1 MKINVQNDKKEI
13 LTYETDDI
21 DDPKIKMESD
31 AIIRT
36 VSVVDILIKAL
47 ALANNV
53 YRESLGNTLAQCEEA
68 RVEEEVQVVE
78 SK

>member
-68 RVEEEVQVVE
+68 RVEEEVEVVD

>member
-1 MKINVQNDKKEI
+1 MKISIQNEKQEVSV
-13 LTYETDDI
+13 YETDDI
-21 DDPKIKMESD
+21 NDPKIKLESD

-36 VSVVDILIKAL
+36 VSVVDIIIKAL
-47 ALANNV
+47 AVANNV

-68 RVEEEVQVVE
+68 RVEEEVEVVD

>member
-1 MKINVQNDKKEI
+1 MKISIQNEKQEVSI
-13 LTYETDDI
+13 YETDDI
-21 DDPKIKMESD
+21 NDPKIKLESD

-36 VSVVDILIKAL
+36 VSVVDIIIKAL
-47 ALANNV
+47 AVANNV

-68 RVEEEVQVVE
+68 RVEEEVEVVD

>member
-1 MKINVQNDKKEI
+1 MKISIQNEKQEVSI
-13 LTYETDDI
+13 YETDDI
-21 DDPKIKMESD
+21 NDPKIKLESD

-36 VSVVDILIKAL
+36 VSVVDIIIKAL
-47 ALANNV
+47 AVANNV
-53 YRESLGNTLAQCEEA
+53 YRESLGNTLAQCEDA

>member
-36 VSVVDILIKAL
+36 VAVVDILIKAL

-68 RVEEEVQVVE
+68 RVKEEVEVVD

>member
-68 RVEEEVQVVE
+68 RVEEKVEVVE

>member
-1 MKINVQNDKKEI
+1 MKISVQNQDKGI
-13 LTYETDDI
+13 LMYETEDI

-36 VSVVDILIKAL
+36 VSVVDIVIKAL

-68 RVEEEVQVVE
+68 RIEEEVEVEE

>member
-1 MKINVQNDKKEI
+1 MKISIQNEKQEVSI
-13 LTYETDDI
+13 YETDDI
-21 DDPKIKMESD
+21 NDPKIKLESD

-36 VSVVDILIKAL
+36 VSVVDIIIKAL
-47 ALANNV
+47 AVANNV

-68 RVEEEVQVVE
+68 RVEEEVEVVE

>member
-1 MKINVQNDKKEI
+1 MKISIQNEKQEVSI
-13 LTYETDDI
+13 YETDDI
-21 DDPKIKMESD
+21 NDPKIKLESD

-36 VSVVDILIKAL
+36 VSVVDIIIKAL
-47 ALANNV
+47 AVANNV

-68 RVEEEVQVVE
+68 RVKEEVEVVE

>member
-1 MKINVQNDKKEI
+1 MKISIQNEKQEVSI
-13 LTYETDDI
+13 YETDDI
-21 DDPKIKMESD
+21 NDPKIKLESD

-36 VSVVDILIKAL
+36 VSVVDIIIKAL
-47 ALANNV
+47 AVANNV
-53 YRESLGNTLAQCEEA
+53 YRDSLGNTLAQCEEA

>member
-68 RVEEEVQVVE
+68 RVEEEVEVVE

>member
-1 MKINVQNDKKEI
+1 MKISIQNEKQEVSI
-13 LTYETDDI
+13 YETDDI
-21 DDPKIKMESD
+21 NDPKIKLESD

-36 VSVVDILIKAL
+36 VSVVDIIIKAL
-47 ALANNV
+47 AVANNV